1 MTSHG
6 DGTRDRTTV
15 LLFTWAAGGV
25 DAISYLAAHVFTAN
39 MTGNTVLLG
48 ISLGQGKAGAV
59 LRALVA
65 MIAFIAGIIIGA
77 VLAGEGGD
85 KARTVAAVRREVI
98 AETALLALFAGTF
111 LLPLHPESN
120 AITILLVVLSAVAM
134 GLQSAAVKRL
144 HLPGIA
150 TTYITGTI
158 TSLFTGLVHHWGQPK
173 PPELSSHGDATRTPR
188 RKMNRFL
195 ILQAEVFLS
204 YAVAALATGAL
215 YTRWPAVV
223 AWLPAIAIATV
234 AILMKV
240 RPARP

>member
-1 MTSHG
+1 MTGHG
-6 DGTRDRTTV
+6 NGTRDRTTV

-65 MIAFIAGIIIGA
+65 MVAFIAGIILGA
-77 VLAGEGGD
+77 ILAGEAGD
-85 KARTVAAVRREVI
+85 KAKTVAAVRREVI
-98 AETALLALFAGTF
+98 FEAGILALFAATF
-111 LLPLHPESN
+111 LFPLPRDGNVVTS
-120 AITILLVVLSAVAM
+120 LLIVLSAVAM

-158 TSLFTGLVHHWGQPK
+158 TSLFTGLVHHRREAKRLEPAPSKGT
-173 PPELSSHGDATRTPR
+173 HGT
-188 RKMNRFL
+188 KMNRFL

-204 YAVAALATGAL
+204 YAAAALATGAL
-215 YTRWPAVV
+215 YTRWPAAV
-223 AWLPAIAIATV
+223 AWLPAIAIVAV

-240 RPARP
+240 WPSGD

>member
-6 DGTRDRTTV
+6 NGTRDRTTV

-65 MIAFIAGIIIGA
+65 MIAFIAGILLGA

-98 AETALLALFAGTF
+98 VEACILALFAAAF
-111 LLPLHPESN
+111 LLPLPKDSE
-120 AITILLVVLSAVAM
+120 AITALLIVLSAVAM

-158 TSLFTGLVHHWGQPK
+158 TSLFTGLVHHWSQAK
-173 PPELSSHGDATRTPR
+173 PLQAAHSGPAPR
-188 RKMNRFL
+188 LKMNRFL
-195 ILQAEVFLS
+195 VLQAEVFLS
-204 YAVAALATGAL
+204 YAAAALATGAL

-223 AWLPAIAIATV
+223 AWLPAIAITAV
-234 AILMKV
+234 AILLKV
-240 RPARP
+240 RPQGRG

>member
-6 DGTRDRTTV
+6 NGTRDRPTV
-15 LLFTWAAGGV
+15 LLFTWAAGGI

-48 ISLGQGKAGAV
+48 ISIGQGKAGAV

-65 MIAFIAGIIIGA
+65 MVAFIAGIISGA

-85 KARTVAAVRREVI
+85 KARTVAAVRREVMVE
-98 AETALLALFAGTF
+98 AGLLALFAAAF
-111 LLPLHPESN
+111 LLPLPKDGDLV
-120 AITILLVVLSAVAM
+120 TTLLIVLSAVAM

-158 TSLFTGLVHHWGQPK
+158 TSLFTGLVHHWSQAK
-173 PPELSSHGDATRTPR
+173 PLEPPPSGGAPR
-188 RKMNRFL
+188 MKMNRFL
-195 ILQAEVFLS
+195 VLQAEVFLS

-215 YTRWPAVV
+215 YTRWPALV

-234 AILMKV
+234 AVLMRM
-240 RPARP
+240 RPPAS